1 MVESLI
7 ISRKVTI
14 SVEKIIPQAPSVV
27 HSAVCCSLTQQV
39 QMHAECSTIVLIKW
53 NRLGIFPPSFQKDL
67 GGNSSLEKLQIV
79 HLSAFKKNNI
89 HTNEY

>member
-1 MVESLI
+1 
-7 ISRKVTI
+7 
-14 SVEKIIPQAPSVV
+14 
-27 HSAVCCSLTQQV
+27 
-39 QMHAECSTIVLIKW
+39 MHAECSTIVLIKW
-53 NRLGIFPPSFQKDL
+53 NRLGIFPLSFQKDL